1 VPEPPAIDVG
11 NVLQE
16 RLVEL
21 VVIVRVTVPVKAL
34 IGATAMVDVPPEPA
48 LTMRLVMVAFT
59 LKSWIVKVKVAL
71 CDRLALVLVTLAR

>member
-1 VPEPPAIDVG
+1 VPEPAIDVG
-11 NVLQE
+11 TVLQE

-21 VVIVRVTVPVKAL
+21 VVIVRVTVPVKPL

-48 LTMRLVMVAFT
+48 LTMRLVMVALT
-59 LKSWIVKVKVAL
+59 LKSWIMKVKVAL

>member
-11 NVLQE
+11 TVLQE

-21 VVIVRVTVPVKAL
+21 AMIVRVTVPAKPL
-34 IGATAMVDVPPEPA
+34 IGATAMVEVPPEPA
-48 LTMRLVMVAFT
+48 LTMRFVMVAFT

-71 CDRLALVLVTLAR
+71 CDRLVLVLVTLAR